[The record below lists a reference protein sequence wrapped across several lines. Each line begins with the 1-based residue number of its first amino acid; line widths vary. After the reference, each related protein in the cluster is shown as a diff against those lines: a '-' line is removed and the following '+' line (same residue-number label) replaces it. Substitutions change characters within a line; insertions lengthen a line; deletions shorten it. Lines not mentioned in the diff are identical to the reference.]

1 MLYLYKREE
10 RVASNYSQNL
20 ALTKSYTYKRLII
33 VVYSVM
39 IDHGA
44 FPACDDT
51 KLEGR
56 YIPSTLSRNVITGL
70 LKEKLDEE
78 WVHNHR
84 PQRYRFHRTC

>member
-39 IDHGA
+39 ID
-44 FPACDDT
+44 C
-51 KLEGR
+51 
-56 YIPSTLSRNVITGL
+56 STDSFSTGFL
-70 LKEKLDEE
+70 AII
-78 WVHNHR
+78 
-84 PQRYRFHRTC
+84 